1 MVQLTQVH
9 PLMGEIETQNIVSSM
24 DAKWLTEG
32 PWTKQLLE
40 LSGAIVGEPNILPAP
55 NGTLGL
61 YLALLALD
69 LPRGGEIIMPSFTFY
84 ASAMSAVFA
93 GLTPVFIDVEPTT
106 YCMNLDQLEEMI
118 GPDTVAIMPV
128 HVYGTSAD
136 MEAICTIASDAGLK
150 VIEDAAQSFGVNYK
164 GKHTG
169 IWGDIGVF
177 SFFADKTITM
187 GEGALVV
194 TKNPDLYDRLK
205 LLRNQGR
212 PNSGTFIHPELGMN
226 FRITDLQA
234 AVGVG
239 QLGRLPDIMKQRQ
252 RTYNLYREQL
262 AGFADIN
269 LHEPSDGSEYVP
281 FRLALTSRNK
291 KNIDEILDQH
301 DVASRSFFYPMHRQP
316 KLVDNPRHK
325 EMSVSE
331 ELYERGV
338 CLPIHSNIRDLN
350 VSYICN
356 LVKKSFETV
365 KL

>member
-1 MVQLTQVH
+1 
-9 PLMGEIETQNIVSSM
+9 
-24 DAKWLTEG
+24 
-32 PWTKQLLE
+32 
-40 LSGAIVGEPNILPAP
+40 
-55 NGTLGL
+55 
-61 YLALLALD
+61 
-69 LPRGGEIIMPSFTFY
+69 
-84 ASAMSAVFA
+84 
-93 GLTPVFIDVEPTT
+93 
-106 YCMNLDQLEEMI
+106 
-118 GPDTVAIMPV
+118 
-128 HVYGTSAD
+128 
-136 MEAICTIASDAGLK
+136 MEAICTIASAAGLK

-194 TKNPDLYDRLK
+194 TKNPDFYDRLK

-269 LHEPSDGSEYVP
+269 IHEPSNGSEYVP

-316 KLVDNPRHK
+316 KLVDKPRHK

-331 ELYERGV
+331 ELYETGV
-338 CLPIHSNIRDLN
+338 CLPIHSNITDLN

-356 LVKKSFETV
+356 LVKKSFAAVE
-365 KL
+365 L